1 MKATRKV
8 NILTL
13 GCKVNQYESEAMKAL
28 FIKNGDAIVDGA
40 ADVYVINT
48 CTVTNVGDRKSRQMI
63 RRVRRENPDA
73 IVAVVGCLAQT
84 KPEQVAAIEGVNL
97 ILGTDKRAKIVEY
110 VDGLTAFDQTEQV
123 GDIMAVKE
131 FERLQIDQIDGKTRV
146 FLKVQEGCNQY
157 CSYCIIPYARGK
169 VRSRAAQDVYAEVE
183 RLTARG
189 YVEFVLTGI
198 HLASYGVDLEA
209 IALIDLIE
217 SIAKIAGVK
226 RIRLGSLEPT
236 IVDRTLL
243 DRLAKI
249 DSFCPQFHLSLQS
262 GCDNTLKRMNRK
274 YRTADFERAVQL
286 IRQQYP
292 QAAITTDIIVGFPGE
307 TDADFADCYQ
317 FVKMIDFAELHVFKY
332 SPRAGTPAAKMKGQ
346 IDGKVKSQRSEK
358 LIALGAAMTDRY
370 LMGFIGQTL
379 DVLVERVSASGAAS
393 GMTIYHTP
401 VALAATAADQKKIVK
416 CQIVDCQNGIL
427 RGRMV

>member
-28 FIKNGDAIVDGA
+28 FIKNGDTIVDGA
-40 ADVYVINT
+40 ADVYIINT

-63 RRVRRENPDA
+63 RRVRRENPAA

-110 VDGLTAFDQTEQV
+110 LDGLTIVDQTEQV
-123 GDIMAVKE
+123 GDIMAVE
-131 FERLQIDQIDGKTRV
+131 QFERLQIDQIDGKTRV

-198 HLASYGVDLEA
+198 HLASYGVDLEGA
-209 IALIDLIE
+209 SLIDLIE
-217 SIAKIAGVK
+217 NIAKIDGVK

-236 IVDRTLL
+236 IVDQTLL
-243 DRLAKI
+243 DRLAKV

-274 YRTADFERAVQL
+274 YRTADYKRAVQL
-286 IRQQYP
+286 IRWQYP
-292 QAAITTDIIVGFPGE
+292 KAAITTDIIVGFPGE

-317 FVKMIDFAELHVFKY
+317 FVEAIGFAELHVFKY
-332 SPRAGTPAAKMKGQ
+332 SPREGTPAAKMKGQ

-358 LIALGAAMTDRY
+358 LIALGEAMRPKENCKMSNSRLPKWHT
-370 LMGFIGQTL
+370 
-379 DVLVERVSASGAAS
+379 ERKDGLICVFSAR
-393 GMTIYHTP
+393 
-401 VALAATAADQKKIVK
+401 L
-416 CQIVDCQNGIL
+416 
-427 RGRMV
+427 

>member
-1 MKATRKV
+1 M
-8 NILTL
+8 
-13 GCKVNQYESEAMKAL
+13 
-28 FIKNGDAIVDGA
+28 
-40 ADVYVINT
+40 
-48 CTVTNVGDRKSRQMI
+48 TNVGDRKSRQMI
-63 RRVRRENPDA
+63 RRVRRENPAA

-110 VDGLTAFDQTEQV
+110 LDGLTIVDQTEQV
-123 GDIMAVKE
+123 GDIMAVE
-131 FERLQIDQIDGKTRV
+131 QFERLQIDQID
-146 FLKVQEGCNQY
+146 
-157 CSYCIIPYARGK
+157 YARGK

-198 HLASYGVDLEA
+198 HLASYGVDLEGA
-209 IALIDLIE
+209 SLIDLIE
-217 SIAKIAGVK
+217 NIAKIDGVK

-236 IVDRTLL
+236 IVDQTLL
-243 DRLAKI
+243 DRLAKV

-274 YRTADFERAVQL
+274 F
-286 IRQQYP
+286 
-292 QAAITTDIIVGFPGE
+292 TTDIIVGFPGE

-317 FVKMIDFAELHVFKY
+317 FVEAIGFAELHVFKY
-332 SPRAGTPAAKMKGQ
+332 SPREGTPAAKMKGQ

-358 LIALGAAMTDRY
+358 LIALGEAMTERY
-370 LMGFIGQTL
+370 LTGFIGQ
-379 DVLVERVSASGAAS
+379 
-393 GMTIYHTP
+393 
-401 VALAATAADQKKIVK
+401 DQKKIVK